1 MAAIYATEVRSG
13 FYARRFWNV
22 QSRLALHRILVSIA
36 YFDIRATKKIMQE
49 RLAYEVYLNIQ
60 LVRIFSSG
68 AHLGE
73 VETEKSTITN
83 SFMKRKVS
91 FWLYQRQ

>member
-22 QSRLALHRILVSIA
+22 QSRLALHRILVS
-36 YFDIRATKKIMQE
+36 DIRATKKIMQD
-49 RLAYEVYLNIQ
+49 RLAYEVCLNIQ

-73 VETEKSTITN
+73 VETEKSTITL
-83 SFMKRKVS
+83 KYATDAERI
-91 FWLYQRQ
+91 WL

>member
-1 MAAIYATEVRSG
+1 
-13 FYARRFWNV
+13 
-22 QSRLALHRILVSIA
+22 
-36 YFDIRATKKIMQE
+36 MQE

-73 VETEKSTITN
+73 VETEKSTITQKYATDAERICKF
-83 SFMKRKVS
+83 SK
-91 FWLYQRQ
+91 

>member
-1 MAAIYATEVRSG
+1 
-13 FYARRFWNV
+13 
-22 QSRLALHRILVSIA
+22 
-36 YFDIRATKKIMQE
+36 MQE

-73 VETEKSTITN
+73 VETEKSTITLKYATDAERICKF
-83 SFMKRKVS
+83 SKYPFLLPSLLQIFVK
-91 FWLYQRQ
+91 